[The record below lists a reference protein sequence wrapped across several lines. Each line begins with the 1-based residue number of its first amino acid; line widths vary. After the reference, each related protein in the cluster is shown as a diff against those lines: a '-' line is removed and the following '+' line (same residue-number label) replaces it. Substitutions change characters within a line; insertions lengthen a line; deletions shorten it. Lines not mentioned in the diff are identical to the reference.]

1 MALKKITS
9 PSKNI
14 LSKSKVGK
22 QLYQQIATLIEES
35 KLQVYKTI
43 NAQLT
48 LLHWHIGKNI
58 HQSLKYYDSSYG
70 KNILATVSQE
80 LTSNFGTGY
89 TTSAL
94 SRMII
99 FYNTFGNL
107 KILATLSHNLSWS
120 HFIELITVKDNTAR
134 LYYTE
139 LCRHEKWSV
148 RQLRERID
156 SMLFERT
163 AISKKPQKLIKQELA
178 KLKQKG
184 IAHPDIVFRDNYI
197 FDFLNLKNTF
207 SENDLETAIL
217 IEIQNFILEVG
228 TDFAFLGRQKRII
241 IDKEDYYIDLL
252 FYHRGLNRLVAIELK
267 LGKFKPMHK
276 AQMELYLKWLE
287 RYEMKTNEELPIGL
301 ILCADKTEE
310 VVELLMLDNNRIRVA
325 QYLTALPPIK
335 LLKQKLAKAVKTAKN
350 QIFQQA
356 QQQFYK

>member
-1 MALKKITS
+1 MAVKKQLS
-9 PSKNI
+9 NSKNK
-14 LSKSKVGK
+14 LSKSKVEK
-22 QLYQQIATLIEES
+22 QLYLQIALLIEES
-35 KLQVYKTI
+35 KQQVYKTI
-43 NAQLT
+43 NTQLT
-48 LLHWHIGKNI
+48 LLYWHIGKNLY
-58 HQSLKYYDSSYG
+58 QSLKNYDSSYG
-70 KNILATVSQE
+70 QNILATVSQE
-80 LTSNFGTGY
+80 LTNNFGKGY
-89 TTSAL
+89 SASAL
-94 SRMII
+94 SRMLI
-99 FYNTFGNL
+99 FYNTFSNL

-139 LCRHEKWSV
+139 LCRNENWSV
-148 RQLRERID
+148 RQLRGRID

-163 AISKKPQKLIKQELA
+163 AISKKPQKLIKEELA
-178 KLKQKG
+178 KLRQKG
-184 IAHPDIVFRDNYI
+184 ITHPDIVFRDKYL
-197 FDFLNLKNTF
+197 FDFLNLKDSY

-228 TDFAFLGRQKRII
+228 SDFAFLGRQKRII

-301 ILCADKTEE
+301 ILCADKAEE

-335 LLKQKLAKAVKTAKN
+335 LLKQKLAKAVKSAKN
-350 QIFQQA
+350 QLFQKA
-356 QQQFYK
+356 QQQLYK